1 MQIAVTIFLDGLI
14 TASYL
19 FIVAVGLTMV
29 FGVMK
34 ILNVAHGA
42 LYASGA
48 YGAAY
53 LIQSAARLGY
63 PDWVGFILIP
73 IAAVVAGSLIGFVL
87 ERGILKRLYGQDE
100 VTVLLATF
108 ALFLVLEDTLHI
120 IFGTQAY
127 QAYQPMLYLG
137 DVKVAGVHRDLF
149 SGLLIVA
156 AASLAII
163 GWGILRFTR
172 HGRLV
177 KAVVFDREVSEAMG
191 TKVGKIFTRTF
202 VIGCILGAFGG
213 ACVAPLISV
222 TPGISVEIIAISFA
236 VVAIGGM
243 GSIPGAVLGA
253 LAVGFTKA
261 AAVHLFPQGELFVVY
276 AVMVLVLS
284 IKPEGIFSL
293 VAARR
298 I

>member
-1 MQIAVTIFLDGLI
+1 MQVALAIFLDGLV

-29 FGVMK
+29 FGIMK

-42 LYASGA
+42 LYAAGA

-53 LIQSAARLGY
+53 LIQRSASLGY
-63 PDWVGFILIP
+63 PDWLGFLLIP
-73 IAAVVAGSLIGFVL
+73 IAAVVAGLVIGLVL
-87 ERGILKRLYGQDE
+87 ERGVLKRLYGHDE
-100 VTVLLATF
+100 VTILLATF
-108 ALFLVLEDTLHI
+108 ALFLILEDTLNL

-127 QAYQPMLYLG
+127 QAYQPMHYLG
-137 DVKVAGVHRDLF
+137 GREIAGVYRDLF
-149 SGLLIVA
+149 SGLLIVVA
-156 AASLAII
+156 AVLAAI
-163 GWGILRFTR
+163 GWAILRFTR

-177 KAVVFDREVSEAMG
+177 KAVVFDREISEAMG
-191 TKVGKIFTRTF
+191 IRVKKIFTRTF
-202 VIGCILGAFGG
+202 VIGSILGAFGG

-222 TPGISVEIIAISFA
+222 TPGIGVEIIAISFA

-243 GSIPGAVLGA
+243 GSIPGSMVGA
-253 LAVGFTKA
+253 LAVGFTKT
-261 AAVHLFPQGELFVVY
+261 AAVYLFPQGELFVVY

-284 IKPEGIFSL
+284 VRPEGLFSQ
-293 VAARR
+293 AKARR

>member
-1 MQIAVTIFLDGLI
+1 MQIAVTIFLDGMV

-53 LIQSAARLGY
+53 LIQNAAGLGY
-63 PDWVGFILIP
+63 PDWIGFILIP
-73 IAAVVAGSLIGFVL
+73 IAAIVAGFLIGLVL

-108 ALFLVLEDTLHI
+108 ALFLILEDALHLV
-120 IFGTQAY
+120 FGTQTY

-137 DVKVAGVHRDLF
+137 DREIAGVHRDLF

-156 AASLAII
+156 AAII
-163 GWGILRFTR
+163 AASGWAVLRFTR

-191 TKVGKIFTRTF
+191 IKVNKVFTRTF

-222 TPGISVEIIAISFA
+222 TPGIGVEIIAISFA

-276 AVMVLVLS
+276 AVMVIVLS
-284 IKPEGIFSL
+284 VRPEGIFSL

>member
-1 MQIAVTIFLDGLI
+1 MQIAITIFLDGLV

-53 LIQSAARLGY
+53 LIQKAAGLGY
-63 PDWVGFILIP
+63 PDWIGFILIP
-73 IAAVVAGSLIGFVL
+73 IAAVVAGLLIGLVL

-108 ALFLVLEDTLHI
+108 ALFLILEDALHL
-120 IFGTQAY
+120 IFGTQTY
-127 QAYQPMLYLG
+127 QASQPMLYLG
-137 DVKVAGVHRDLF
+137 GREVAGVHRDLF

-156 AASLAII
+156 AATLAAV
-163 GWGILRFTR
+163 GWAILRFTR

-191 TKVGKIFTRTF
+191 IKVSKIFTRTF
-202 VIGCILGAFGG
+202 VIGCILGALGG

-243 GSIPGAVLGA
+243 GSIPGAVLGS
-253 LAVGFTKA
+253 LAVGFTKT

-284 IKPEGIFSL
+284 IRPEGIFSL

>member
-53 LIQSAARLGY
+53 LIQSAAKLGY

-149 SGLLIVA
+149 SGLLIIA
-156 AASLAII
+156 ASSLAII

-213 ACVAPLISV
+213 ACVAPLYLGDAGHQRRNYRDFLCGCCDRWHGQYSR
-222 TPGISVEIIAISFA
+222 S
-236 VVAIGGM
+236 
-243 GSIPGAVLGA
+243 GAGRA
-253 LAVGFTKA
+253 RCRIY
-261 AAVHLFPQGELFVVY
+261 Q
-276 AVMVLVLS
+276 S
-284 IKPEGIFSL
+284 SSSSL
-293 VAARR
+293 VSTRR
-298 I
+298 TLRGLRGDGSGPQY